1 MSKTAQATFGKMDR
15 AQGQLKQ
22 LMDAYSDPFKFTH
35 HAEPE
40 EGDRQIIVAIDE
52 IKRCK
57 KAKL

>member
-40 EGDRQIIVAIDE
+40 EVDR
-52 IKRCK
+52 
-57 KAKL
+57 